1 MWPNLDN
8 KVFNVCKIT
17 HNIVIKVNKENI
29 VLCMLNEVTN
39 RGKSE
44 KYIYQRTRDINN
56 AITDYK
62 SNERGVIYA

>member
-39 RGKSE
+39 RRKSE